1 MDEELIALEDQ
12 GWQAL
17 RAGGGSVIA
26 FYNSVLDTQVTMLLP
41 GGLAITSRP
50 AALKAMSGAP
60 WDWYHLS
67 GWSVQHLTDDVA
79 MVSYSASAERSGTAY
94 EALVASV
101 YVRRPGGWRLA
112 FHQQTPR

>member
-1 MDEELIALEDQ
+1 MDDELIGLEDQ

-17 RAGGGSVIA
+17 RAGGGTVIA

-41 GGLAITSRP
+41 GGLTITSRP

-67 GWSVQHLTDDVA
+67 DWAVQHVTDDVA
-79 MVSYSASAERSGTAY
+79 VVTYSAAAERDETPYA
-94 EALVASV
+94 ALVSSL
-101 YVRRPGGWRLA
+101 YVRRAGGWRLA